1 MCMVLLAQ
9 PGSCWSDPPAGQMP
23 GSELLL
29 SHNQLTTALACV
41 GHSSCC
47 SNPDVVDTCKRMS
60 SQPCDAIAAELAK
73 AAVAKGRCAA
83 CMAYG

>member
-1 MCMVLLAQ
+1 MLIALLAAAAA
-9 PGSCWSDPPAGQMP
+9 GATHRLTRCRVESCCWHASTHHRTH
-23 GSELLL
+23 L
-29 SHNQLTTALACV
+29 C

-73 AAVAKGRCAA
+73 AAVAKGRCAPCVA
-83 CMAYG
+83 CG